1 LVEGL
6 EALFRPSTCHQVA
19 ACTTAIVSK
28 LVTLGSFGESRR
40 LELTMPLAKFGYNPK
55 SQYLVNITYRNLY
68 ICFPYFFS
76 SWAFQVAL

>member
-1 LVEGL
+1 L

-28 LVTLGSFGESRR
+28 LVTLGSLGESRR

-55 SQYLVNITYRNLY
+55 SQYLMNVTYRDLY
-68 ICFPYFFS
+68 ICFP
-76 SWAFQVAL
+76 

>member
-28 LVTLGSFGESRR
+28 LVALGSLGESRR
-40 LELTMPLAKFGYNPK
+40 LELTMPLAKFCYNPK
-55 SQYLVNITYRNLY
+55 SQY
-68 ICFPYFFS
+68 
-76 SWAFQVAL
+76 